1 MLVFL
6 IYKIIVDLIL
16 AFPVTS
22 RVNSSVSRET
32 DTEQQNLLVSGIDEQ
47 KGSQHQS
54 NFVHQF
60 GLSSYDESTI
70 DVG

>member
-54 NFVHQF
+54 NFVQQF
-60 GLSSYDESTI
+60 GLSSCDESTI
-70 DVG
+70 NVG